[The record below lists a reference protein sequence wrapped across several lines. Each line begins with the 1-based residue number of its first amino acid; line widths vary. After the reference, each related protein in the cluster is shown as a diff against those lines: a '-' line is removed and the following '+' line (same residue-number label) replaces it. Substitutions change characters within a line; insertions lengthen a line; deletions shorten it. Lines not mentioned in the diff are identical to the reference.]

1 MNADKTSFNS
11 RRLFADLLYE
21 EMKKD
26 ERIWLITADLG
37 FMMYN
42 EIRKDFPGRIINV
55 GAAEQL
61 MLGVGVGLALQ
72 GKRPFCYS
80 ITPFL
85 LYRPLEWI
93 RNYLAHERV
102 EVKLVGSGLEDDYK
116 HDGFS
121 HHCFEYGSV
130 LRGLD
135 IPFHLSSKD
144 EEVFRTGFRFFV
156 DLSGPA
162 FLGLHR

>member
-1 MNADKTSFNS
+1 MSDLFNP

-26 ERIWLITADLG
+26 DRIWVIVGDLG
-37 FMMYN
+37 YKMWD

-85 LYRPLEWI
+85 LYRPYEWI
-93 RNYLAHERV
+93 RNYLSHEKIN
-102 EVKLVGSGLEDDYK
+102 VKLVGSGLGNDYR
-116 HDGFS
+116 HDGFT
-121 HHCFEYGSV
+121 HHDFTSYEVLSDLGLRFLISPSLENDFRISFNSFVSFEGPSV
-130 LRGLD
+130 LALR
-135 IPFHLSSKD
+135 
-144 EEVFRTGFRFFV
+144 R
-156 DLSGPA
+156 
-162 FLGLHR
+162 